1 MLKVY
6 FDNTDVSY
14 QMENYQED
22 EYTFILLA
30 TGEIMIGYYK
40 PINAVYVE
48 FTTPN
53 TNAASL
59 ALYYYNG
66 TSFVSTPA
74 RDETKGLTRSGFIKW
89 DRNLTNEAKST
100 QHTESL
106 YWYKLKLSVDSSSMI
121 IKGLNL
127 NFSSDS
133 DLKEEYPNILE
144 MLPTNDTSFV
154 RFHTASRK
162 DIVSFFKGQGKLI
175 NVQGVKR
182 ALDQFD
188 LLDFEEVRDA
198 SKFLTLAKIL
208 YWVSD
213 AVDDKWFQK
222 AKMYESK
229 YGEKISI
236 VNLSIDSNDDGKQDK
251 VELNAVQSITIE
263 RQ

>member
-6 FDNTDVSY
+6 FDSTDVSY

-22 EYTFILLA
+22 EYTFILLN
-30 TGEIMIGYYK
+30 TGEIALGYYK

-48 FTTPN
+48 LKTAN
-53 TNAASL
+53 TSVSVL
-59 ALYYYNG
+59 SVQYFNG
-66 TSFVSTPA
+66 SSFATTPA
-74 RDETKGLTRSGFIKW
+74 RDESKGFSRSGFIKW
-89 DRNLTNEAKST
+89 DRNLTNEAKT
-100 QHTESL
+100 TLHGESL
-106 YWYKLKLSVDSSSMI
+106 YWYKLKLDVSSSSMI

-133 DLKEEYPNILE
+133 DLKEEYPNILD

-162 DIVSFFKGQGKLI
+162 DIVSFFKGQGRLI
-175 NVQGVKR
+175 NNGGTKR
-182 ALDQFD
+182 AIDQFD

-222 AKMYESK
+222 AKMFEGK
-229 YGEKISI
+229 YGEKIAV

-251 VELNAVQSITIE
+251 VELNAIQSITIE